1 MCPGYIVDICPNVA
15 IFRFVTKGIVTSI
28 TGEISTQCHECE
40 DITEPSHHLHQC
52 QHSNDPP
59 CVCVCVCVSLCGP
72 VMELD
77 SGYQAR
83 RQ

>member
-28 TGEISTQCHECE
+28 TGEISEAVSRVRGYHWISQNPV
-40 DITEPSHHLHQC
+40 ITCTSVNTVMILR
-52 QHSNDPP
+52 
-59 CVCVCVCVSLCGP
+59 VCVSVCGP